1 MRLAG
6 RVAPVTG
13 AQQGIGAAIALAY
26 GREGASV
33 VVNYLDDQTA
43 AAAVVAQLHAAGRE
57 AVAVAGDVARLDDV
71 QHLVEA
77 GTALGAL
84 TSW

>member
-1 MRLAG
+1 M
-6 RVAPVTG
+6 
-13 AQQGIGAAIALAY
+13 
-26 GREGASV
+26 
-33 VVNYLDDQTA
+33 VNYLDDQTA

-77 GTALGAL
+77 ALLWGG
-84 TSW
+84 